1 MRQTNQNQKEER
13 FSAGNAPVAA
23 PLYFGSIY
31 YGWVVVTACF
41 LVIAL
46 VSPLISSF
54 SIFQVTLLREF
65 NWSRGGIAIALAI
78 HLVLGGM
85 ASPFAGGLI
94 DRFGPR
100 RVMPVGAVITAMALM
115 LMSQSASLWHFYVA
129 FGVIAAMGSSLLQI
143 VPLTALTS
151 NWFVRHRGA
160 AIGIVSAGSG
170 AGQLALLPL
179 MQYLIK
185 YIGWRYTYL
194 AFGVVILFIP
204 TALIWLFLYTKPEDR
219 GPSAADDPR
228 ERSEDQEAS
237 VSEKADGQEIKRGN
251 RGARQSEVIILD
263 KEWAEI
269 EWNVSKAVRTFRFWA
284 LTLMMALFAAGFFLI
299 SVQLAAYLE
308 DKGYSP
314 LLAASVIGLQ
324 GALNMAGKF
333 IGGFLCDR
341 IGREKTLTLSI
352 IVFVTCIALLNLAG
366 VIINPALV
374 YVFTIFYGIGFGMS
388 LPALITSAA
397 DLFQGK
403 HFGSILGVI
412 VFGGFIGGAIGTWLG
427 GHLFDLT
434 RAYQV
439 NFLVSGLAML
449 ISAALIWKAR
459 PGSIRQVRSLEMR

>member
-1 MRQTNQNQKEER
+1 MRQINQSQKEEQ
-13 FSAGNAPVAA
+13 FSAGNV

-31 YGWVVVTACF
+31 YGWVVVAACF

-54 SIFQVTLLREF
+54 SIFQVVMLREF

-78 HLVLGGM
+78 HLVLGGL
-85 ASPFAGGLI
+85 ASPFAGDLI
-94 DRFGPR
+94 DRYGPR
-100 RVMPVGAVITAMALM
+100 RVMPVGAAITAVALM

-129 FGVIAAMGSSLLQI
+129 FGVIAAIGSSLLQL
-143 VPLTALTS
+143 VPLTTLTS
-151 NWFVRHRGA
+151 KWFARHRGA

-194 AFGVVILFIP
+194 MFGVMILIVP
-204 TALIWLFLYTKPEDR
+204 TALIWLFLYSKPEDR
-219 GPSAADDPR
+219 EPSAADDLR
-228 ERSEDQEAS
+228 ERSEGQEAS
-237 VSEKADGQEIKRGN
+237 VSKETDGREIKREN
-251 RGARQSEVIILD
+251 KGARQSEMIILD
-263 KEWAEI
+263 KEWAET
-269 EWNVSKAVRTFRFWA
+269 EWTVSKALRTFRFWA

-308 DKGYSP
+308 DKGYSA

-324 GALNMAGKF
+324 GGLNMAGKF
-333 IGGFLCDR
+333 VGGILCDR

-352 IVFVTCIALLNLAG
+352 IVFATCIALLNLAG
-366 VIINPALV
+366 VVINPTLI

-412 VFGGFIGGAIGTWLG
+412 VFGGFIGGAIGAWLG
-427 GHLFDLT
+427 GYLFDLT
-434 RAYQV
+434 RAYQI
-439 NFLVSGLAML
+439 NFLVAGLAML
-449 ISAALIWKAR
+449 ISAVMIWKAR
-459 PGSIRQVRSLEMR
+459 PGSVRQARSLETY